1 MVLAFLLETGG
12 GRLFGTTLIFLCGRW
27 QPLGWSSMRRTSR
40 VAAFSFFAQMFYF
53 SLNFRNVPQVTR
65 A

>member
-1 MVLAFLLETGG
+1 VVLAFLLETGG

-40 VAAFSFFAQMFYF
+40 VAAFS
-53 SLNFRNVPQVTR
+53 LNFRNVPQVTR